1 LDSIIVAKIYKS
13 DKTYNLKRWFFIVS
27 TILWVA
33 IGIVALVVL
42 YIIFTFNSL
51 ISLRNRVEN
60 AWSQIDVQL
69 KRRYDLIPNLINTVK
84 GYMKHEK
91 GVLTELTK
99 MRSQLVSGSMTQ
111 KAKASDAISNALK
124 TLFAVAE
131 NYPKLQASENF
142 KMLQEELSGTESKI
156 AYSRQFYNDNV
167 LELNNKIQM
176 FPSNVMANMLGFK
189 VKEFFKTEE
198 AEKRSVKVEF

>member
-1 LDSIIVAKIYKS
+1 M
-13 DKTYNLKRWFFIVS
+13 VS
-27 TILWVA
+27 VLLWALLGVL
-33 IGIVALVVL
+33 GIVVL
-42 YIIFTFNSL
+42 YVIATFNSL

-91 GVLTELTK
+91 GVLTEVTK
-99 MRSQLVSGSMTQ
+99 MRSNLISGSMSQ
-111 KAKASDAISNALK
+111 KSKASDSISNALK
-124 TLFAVAE
+124 TIFAVAE
-131 NYPKLQASENF
+131 DYPKLQASENF

-167 LELNNKIQM
+167 MTLNNKIQQ
-176 FPSNVMANMLGFK
+176 FPSNFIANMLKFK
-189 VKEFFKTEE
+189 EREFFKTQE
-198 AEKRSVKVEF
+198 AEKKNVKVEF

>member
-1 LDSIIVAKIYKS
+1 MA
-13 DKTYNLKRWFFIVS
+13 S
-27 TILWVA
+27 TLLW
-33 IGIVALVVL
+33 ALVGVLGVIVL
-42 YIIFTFNSL
+42 YIIITFNSL
-51 ISLRNRVEN
+51 ISLRNRVDN

-91 GVLTELTK
+91 GVLTEVTK
-99 MRSQLVSGSMTQ
+99 MRSNLISGSMSQ
-111 KAKASDAISNALK
+111 KAKASDTISNALK
-124 TLFAVAE
+124 TIFAVAE

-167 LELNNKIQM
+167 MILNNKIQQ
-176 FPSNVMANMLGFK
+176 FPSNVIANMLKFK
-189 VKEFFKTEE
+189 EREFFKTEE
-198 AEKRSVKVEF
+198 TEKKPVQVEF